1 MSMTLR
7 LWEEKDI
14 PQIVNIEARVFP
26 DPWSRT
32 DLENVLKYSFYRGFL
47 VEEGGQVCGYGCMMV
62 VCDTAEIANIA
73 VDLPYRGR
81 GIAKAILEQMHE
93 FAREL
98 GASESLLEVRM
109 SNAPA
114 IRLYMQSGY
123 ESYGVRKK
131 YYGNEDALLMRKNLL
146 RGSY

>member
-47 VEEGGQVCGYGCMMV
+47 VEEGGQV
-62 VCDTAEIANIA
+62 
-73 VDLPYRGR
+73 
-81 GIAKAILEQMHE
+81 
-93 FAREL
+93 
-98 GASESLLEVRM
+98 
-109 SNAPA
+109 
-114 IRLYMQSGY
+114 
-123 ESYGVRKK
+123 
-131 YYGNEDALLMRKNLL
+131 
-146 RGSY
+146 